1 MSEFDWIDRYL
12 RPLAT
17 APGAH
22 NLKNDV
28 ATLSDS
34 VGATIA
40 TMDTIVEGVHFLSSD
55 PIETVGKKL
64 LRVNVSDI
72 LCKGALPKDALLS
85 VALPNDFTEESFA
98 TFCRGLG
105 ADLVEWGV
113 TLLGGDTVRTP
124 GPLTLTITLTGTCLA
139 AGPVERSG
147 AQPGDV
153 LCVTGEIGHGGLGLT
168 DAKAGRPSTHADHY
182 RVPRLPG
189 VEVADLV
196 ACFASASIDVSD
208 GLLSDTA
215 LIAEQSRVAVSL
227 QLSDVPYAA
236 PVSTAEDA
244 INLATSGDDYQTL
257 FTVPPSDLEACL
269 ERADESGLSVTVIGQ
284 VRTGSE
290 VELRFQDEIFE
301 TPTRSGYSH

>member
-22 NLKNDV
+22 SLKNDV
-28 ATLSDS
+28 ATLSDHA
-34 VGATIA
+34 GATIA

-85 VALPNDFTEESFA
+85 AALPHDFTEESFA
-98 TFCRGLG
+98 ALCGGLG
-105 ADLVEWGV
+105 ADLEEWGV

-139 AGPVERSG
+139 AGPVQRSG
-147 AQPGDV
+147 AEPGDI
-153 LCVTGEIGHGGLGLT
+153 LCVTGEIGHGGLGLAN
-168 DAKAGRPSTHADHY
+168 AKAGRPSTHADHY

-189 VEVADLV
+189 VEIADLI
-196 ACFASASIDVSD
+196 ARFASASIDVSD
-208 GLLSDTA
+208 GLLSDTGH
-215 LIAEQSRVAVSL
+215 LAEQSRVAISL
-227 QLSDVPYAA
+227 DLSDVPYAA
-236 PVSTAEDA
+236 PISSAEDA

-257 FTVPPSDLEACL
+257 FTVPSSDLKACL
-269 ERADESGLSVTVIGQ
+269 KRAGESGLSVTVIGQ
-284 VRTGSE
+284 VGAGSG
-290 VELRFQDEIFE
+290 VELRYKGEIVE
-301 TPTRSGYSH
+301 GPARSGYSH